1 VSERFLLSGCRLWLL
16 LAEPFDLILEMRVGI
31 GQHIRLMHER
41 QETRSER
48 DEQMRLVR
56 AEITEG
62 VEELGGHGFQKR
74 VYSLLCLK
82 PGKLVFIFFS
92 NFLTRP

>member
-1 VSERFLLSGCRLWLL
+1 
-16 LAEPFDLILEMRVGI
+16 
-31 GQHIRLMHER
+31 MHER

-62 VEELGGHGFQKR
+62 VEELGGH
-74 VYSLLCLK
+74 VLSEACVLLSSFK
-82 PGKLVFIFFS
+82 SAKLVFVFFS